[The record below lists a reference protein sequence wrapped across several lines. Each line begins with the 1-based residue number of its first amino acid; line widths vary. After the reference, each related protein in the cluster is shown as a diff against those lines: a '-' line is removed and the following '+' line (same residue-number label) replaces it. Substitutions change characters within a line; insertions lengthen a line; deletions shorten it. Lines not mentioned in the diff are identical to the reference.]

1 MLGGMRDSGGRDG
14 LGEELADFR
23 GRVQELQAARS
34 LPPDQRLQALEA
46 ALFELRYAADEL
58 WPRFQAL
65 ARGTG
70 SGGERREE
78 QLLRALHQRLPLP
91 VAVLDREG
99 TIRRLNQ
106 SAAQLLGVGAGYAT
120 GRPLTGFVAPGDRA
134 ALRSQLA
141 ATARGDGDRS
151 QVLGLLPGGVPVRM
165 TMVALRPPG
174 ETRNSVLAV
183 FQTPGNVPGPSPTP
197 ATADPA
203 AELAEATRLTL
214 LLDVLD
220 DTAAALLTLRSAEPE
235 RVLGAV
241 ARELHG
247 RVADWVVAD
256 AVTAEGKL
264 RRCVVTAPA
273 GPEAAK
279 LAGDLLTQDPATCP
293 LVAQA
298 ARDGHTCVQVRPQDV
313 AGFGRDAEGSA
324 VIARAGV
331 VSLVC
336 LPVPAPPGDPRGP
349 AAAILTLFRTATGRA
364 AGTASTAGTGAT
376 ASAGAGGTA
385 FGERPF
391 SLSETG
397 VLERVARHTALAL
410 DS

>member
-1 MLGGMRDSGGRDG
+1 MRDSSGPDG
-14 LGEELADFR
+14 LAEELADFR
-23 GRVQELQAARS
+23 GRVHELQAART
-34 LPPDQRLQALEA
+34 LPPEQRLGALEA

-65 ARGTG
+65 ARGAG

-120 GRPLTGFVAPGDRA
+120 GRPLAGFVAPGDRA
-134 ALRSQLA
+134 GLRSQLA

-151 QVLGLLPGGVPVRM
+151 HVLGLLPGGVPVRM

-183 FQTPGNVPGPSPTP
+183 FQTPGTVPGPSPTATVSDP
-197 ATADPA
+197 AT
-203 AELAEATRLTL
+203 ELAEATRLTL

-220 DTAAALLTLRSAEPE
+220 DTAAALLTLRSADPE

-247 RVADWVVAD
+247 RVADWVIAD
-256 AVTAEGKL
+256 AVAADGTV
-264 RRCVVTAPA
+264 RRQVVAAPA

-279 LAGDLLTQDPATCP
+279 LAGDLQAQDPASCP
-293 LVAQA
+293 LVAEA
-298 ARDGHTCVQVRPQDV
+298 ARGGRTSVQVRPQDV
-313 AGFGRDAEGSA
+313 ACFGRDAEGSA

-336 LPVPAPPGDPRGP
+336 LPVPAPPGDGRGP
-349 AAAILTLFRTATGRA
+349 AAAVLTLFRTAA
-364 AGTASTAGTGAT
+364 ASGAT
-376 ASAGAGGTA
+376 GDTTGSTTPY
-385 FGERPF
+385 GERPF
-391 SLSETG
+391 SLSEAG
-397 VLERVARHTALAL
+397 VLERVARHTGLAL
-410 DS
+410 GS